1 MRVAWTS
8 NQPGAELLVV
18 ENTILVRDDKD
29 VVGLDD
35 HGVERWR
42 HAFDRRPYHF
52 TRCGSGVTVT
62 LPDRW
67 AATQIVTLDLEGKQR
82 WRYDRE
88 WGLLFRGIDG
98 DARGVVLH
106 GQDFGGEGV
115 NNHWVGLDAETGA
128 VTFERAPPVNAS
140 PECAGAWLH
149 APINDGTEGILRT
162 DRDGSHP
169 ITLTT
174 LDYWAA
180 VANDEVL
187 VVDTGTDVIAI
198 ELATC
203 RERWRAPGG
212 RNLEI
217 AIDNRRA
224 AWVDGSGHPV
234 VYELATGKQMWRG
247 AAMPPLRSETDYRCK
262 LGPHAL
268 VCYGGFS
275 TTAYYS
281 LASATPLHATDER
294 GDGAFFGE
302 YFLDLSGDHLVC
314 LELA

>member
-1 MRVAWTS
+1 MTVVWTS
-8 NQPGAELLVV
+8 EHPAGELVV
-18 ENTILVRDDKD
+18 VEDTLLIREGDDLVA
-29 VVGLDD
+29 LDALG
-35 HGVERWR
+35 HQRWR
-42 HAFDRRPYHF
+42 RSFERPVYDL
-52 TRCGSGVTVT
+52 TRCGRGISIT
-62 LPDRW
+62 LPDRR
-67 AATQIVTLDLEGKQR
+67 APTQIVTLDLHGKEQ
-82 WRYDRE
+82 WRYDRA

-98 DARGVVLH
+98 DDRGLVLH
-106 GQDFGGEGV
+106 GQDFGEGV
-115 NNHWVGLDAETGA
+115 HNHWVGLDAETGA
-128 VTFERAPPVNAS
+128 VTFERTPPVNAA

-174 LDYWAA
+174 LDYSAA